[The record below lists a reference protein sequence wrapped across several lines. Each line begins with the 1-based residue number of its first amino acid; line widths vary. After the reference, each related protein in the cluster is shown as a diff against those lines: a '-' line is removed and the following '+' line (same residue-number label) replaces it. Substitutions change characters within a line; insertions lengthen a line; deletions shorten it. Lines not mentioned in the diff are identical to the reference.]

1 MSSIPASNYVEV
13 NPAVIGAGGSALDLN
28 GILLTEDTSIPIGTV
43 QPFYTADSVTS
54 WFGASSVESAMGISY
69 FKADDNKTKT
79 PGLMYLA
86 QYNAAAVNGYLRSG
100 SLAAITLTELQ
111 ALSGTLTITFA
122 GTALTSST
130 ISLAGTTSFTD
141 AATIILAGFTA
152 PAFTVTYDVLR
163 SAFVFTGTGTAGVAD
178 TITYA
183 TGTLAAGLLLT
194 AATGAVLSQG
204 AAANTPAGM
213 MASIINQTLN
223 WATFTSTFEPVT
235 ADKEAF
241 SLWVNSQNNRF
252 AYIGWDTSATGTIV
266 PDTTSW
272 IALVKAAGYSGTM
285 GLYLDYLHAA
295 FAMGVIAALD
305 FNRANGRKT
314 LAYKYQSGLTA
325 SASDVTTANNLEANG
340 YNYIGNVATAN
351 DGFVFLF
358 PGSITGPYKFADSY
372 VNQVYL
378 NSQFQLA
385 LLTLLTSAGFI
396 PYTSAGYTQI
406 RQSCMVPINQMLKFG
421 GIQPGVTLSAAQAS
435 EVNTQA
441 GVDIATTLGQIGWYL
456 QIQDATAQV
465 RGVRGSPPMTFWYMD
480 GGSVQRINLAS
491 IAVL

>member
-1 MSSIPASNYVEV
+1 MSSIPASNYVQI
-13 NPAVIGAGGSALDLN
+13 NPAVIGAGGSALALN
-28 GILLTEDTSIPIGTV
+28 GILLTSDTSIPIGTV
-43 QPFYTADSVTS
+43 QPFYTADSVS
-54 WFGASSVESAMGISY
+54 AWFGPSAIETSMGASY
-69 FKADDNKTKT
+69 FKADDNKTLT
-79 PGLMYLA
+79 PGLLYLA
-86 QYNAAAVNGYLRSG
+86 QYNAAAVAGYLRSG
-100 SLAAITLTELQ
+100 SFASTTLAELQ

-122 GTALTSST
+122 GSALTSAT
-130 ISLAGTTSFTD
+130 INLSSATSFSN
-141 AATIILAGFTA
+141 AATLIQAGFTTPPFA
-152 PAFTVTYDVLR
+152 VTYDVLR
-163 SAFVFTGTGTAGVAD
+163 SA
-178 TITYA
+178 YA
-183 TGTLAAGLLLT
+183 TGTLATGLLLT

-204 AAANTPAGM
+204 ADAQTPAGM

-223 WATFTSTFEPVT
+223 WASFTTTFEPVT

-272 IALVKAAGYSGTM
+272 VALIKAAGYSGTIPV
-285 GLYLDYLHAA
+285 YRDYLHAA
-295 FAMGVIAALD
+295 FFMGFIAALD
-305 FNRANGRKT
+305 FNRTNGRKT

-325 SASDVTTANNLEANG
+325 SVSNVTTANNLEANG

-351 DGFVFLF
+351 QGFVFAF
-358 PGSITGPYKFADSY
+358 PGQITGSYKFVDSY

-385 LLTLLTSAGFI
+385 LLTLLTSAGFV
-396 PYTSAGYTQI
+396 PYTTAGYTQI
-406 RQSCMVPINQMLKFG
+406 RQSCMDPINQMLNYG

-441 GVDIATTLGQIGWYL
+441 GTEIATTLSQRGWYL
-456 QIQDATAQV
+456 QIQDASAQV

-491 IAVL
+491 IVVL

>member
-1 MSSIPASNYVEV
+1 M
-13 NPAVIGAGGSALDLN
+13 L
-28 GILLTEDTSIPIGTV
+28 
-43 QPFYTADSVTS
+43 
-54 WFGASSVESAMGISY
+54 
-69 FKADDNKTKT
+69 
-79 PGLMYLA
+79 YLA
-86 QYNAAAVNGYLRSG
+86 QYNAAAVAGYLRSG
-100 SLAAITLTELQ
+100 SFASTTLAELQ

-122 GTALTSST
+122 GSALTSST
-130 ISLAGTTSFTD
+130 INLSAATSFSN
-141 AATIILAGFTA
+141 AATLIQAGFTT
-152 PAFTVTYDVLR
+152 PPFTVAYDVLR
-163 SAFVFTGTGTAGVAD
+163 SAFVFTSTATGVAE

-204 AAANTPAGM
+204 ADAQTPAGM

-241 SLWVNSQNNRF
+241 SAWVNSQNNRF

-272 IALVKAAGYSGTM
+272 VALIKASGYGGTIPV
-285 GLYLDYLHAA
+285 YRDYLHAA
-295 FAMGVIAALD
+295 FFMGFIAALD
-305 FNRANGRKT
+305 FNRTNGRKT

-325 SASDVTTANNLEANG
+325 SVSNVTTANNLEANG

-351 DGFVFLF
+351 QGFVFAF
-358 PGSITGPYKFADSY
+358 PGQITGSYKFVDSY

-385 LLTLLTSAGFI
+385 LLTLLTSAGFV
-396 PYTSAGYTQI
+396 PYTTAGYTQI
-406 RQSCMVPINQMLKFG
+406 RQSCMDPINQMLNYG
-421 GIQPGVTLSAAQAS
+421 GIQPGVTLPSAQAS

-441 GVDIATTLGQIGWYL
+441 GTEIATTLSQRGWYL
-456 QIQDATAQV
+456 QIQDASAQV

-491 IAVL
+491 IVVL

>member
-1 MSSIPASNYVEV
+1 MSSIPASNYVQV
-13 NPAVIGAGGSALDLN
+13 NPAVVGAGGSALDLN
-28 GILLTEDTSIPIGTV
+28 GILLTADTSIPIGTV

-86 QYNAAAVNGYLRSG
+86 QYNAAAVSGYLRSG
-100 SLAAITLTELQ
+100 SLAAVTLTDLQ

-122 GTALTSST
+122 GSALTSAT
-130 ISLAGTTSFTD
+130 INLSSATSFSN
-141 AATIILAGFTA
+141 AATLIQASFTTPPFA
-152 PAFTVTYDVLR
+152 VTYDVLR
-163 SAFVFTGTGTAGVAD
+163 AAFVFTSTATGMAE

-183 TGTLAAGLLLT
+183 TGTLAVGLLLT

-204 AAANTPAGM
+204 ADANTPAGM
-213 MASIINQTLN
+213 MSSIINQTLN
-223 WATFTSTFEPVT
+223 WATFTSTFEPVA

-285 GLYLDYLHAA
+285 GVYLDYLHAA
-295 FAMGVIAALD
+295 FCMGVIAALD
-305 FNRANGRKT
+305 FNRTNGRKT

-325 SASDVTTANNLEANG
+325 SASSITTANNLEANG

-351 DGFVFLF
+351 QGFVFLF
-358 PGSITGPYKFADSY
+358 PGSITGPYKFVDSY

>member
-1 MSSIPASNYVEV
+1 MSSIPASNYVQI
-13 NPAVIGAGGSALDLN
+13 NPAVIGAGGSALALN
-28 GILLTEDTSIPIGTV
+28 GILLTSDTSIPIGTV
-43 QPFYTADSVTS
+43 QPFYTADSVS
-54 WFGASSVESAMGISY
+54 AWFGPSAIETSMGASY
-69 FKADDNKTKT
+69 FKADDNKTQT
-79 PGLMYLA
+79 PGLMYMA
-86 QYNAAAVNGYLRSG
+86 QYNAAAVAGYLRSG
-100 SLAAITLTELQ
+100 SFASTTLAKLQ

-122 GTALTSST
+122 GSALTSST
-130 ISLAGTTSFTD
+130 ITLSAATSFSD
-141 AATIILAGFTA
+141 AATIIEA
-152 PAFTVTYDVLR
+152 AFTTPGFAVTYDVLR
-163 SAFVFTGTGTAGVAD
+163 SAFVFTSTLTGATE

-183 TGTLAAGLLLT
+183 TGTLATGLLLT

-204 AAANTPAGM
+204 ADAQTPAGM

-223 WATFTSTFEPVT
+223 WASFTTTFEPVT

-272 IALVKAAGYSGTM
+272 VALIKAAGYSGTIPV
-285 GLYLDYLHAA
+285 YLDYLHAA
-295 FAMGVIAALD
+295 FFMGFIAALD
-305 FNRANGRKT
+305 FNRTNGRKT

-325 SASDVTTANNLEANG
+325 SVSNVTTANNLEANG

-351 DGFVFLF
+351 QGFVFAF
-358 PGSITGPYKFADSY
+358 PGQITGSYKFVDSY

-385 LLTLLTSAGFI
+385 LLTLLTSAGFV
-396 PYTSAGYTQI
+396 PYTTAGYTQI
-406 RQSCMVPINQMLKFG
+406 RQSCMDPINQMLNYG

-441 GVDIATTLGQIGWYL
+441 GTEIATTLSQRGWYL
-456 QIQDATAQV
+456 QIQDASAQV

-491 IAVL
+491 IVVL